1 MEKTLNIL
9 GVTLIAAAMLQIAA
23 VNFLARGAN
32 YTQLL
37 QGVDLSALQAAFS
50 LTACLF

>member
-1 MEKTLNIL
+1 MEKALNIL
-9 GVTLIAAAMLQIAA
+9 SVTLIAAAGLQIAA
-23 VNFLARGAN
+23 VNFLARGSN

-37 QGVDLSALQAAFS
+37 QIVDLTELQAAFS